1 MDSIEDVL
9 NRATTLTFDCYGTL
23 IDWAG
28 GLESS
33 FRTLFGDALAGRSD
47 EVFDAY
53 VRIEAEVEAQGYK
66 SYRSILTEVA
76 TRLAQH
82 FDVDMPAERS
92 AELANMLPN
101 WPLFPDTND
110 ALKRLKQKYRLGI
123 LSNVDRDLLTETLQH
138 FEVDFDFVV
147 TAQDVESYKPAHG
160 HFDRLLAQNAEK
172 GELLHVAQSLFH
184 DGVPTSELG
193 IAYVWINRYN
203 DANETIVRPCA
214 TYADLASLATAA
226 GV

>member
-1 MDSIEDVL
+1 MKSIENVL
-9 NRATTLTFDCYGTL
+9 RRVTTVTFDCYGTL

-28 GLESS
+28 GLQGS
-33 FRTLFGDALAGRSD
+33 FRALFGDALAGRTD
-47 EVFDAY
+47 EMFDVY
-53 VRIEAEVEAQGYK
+53 VRIEAQIEAQDYR
-66 SYRSILTEVA
+66 SYRSVLAEVA
-76 TRLAQH
+76 TQLAQH

-92 AELANMLPN
+92 AELANRLPN
-101 WPLFPDTND
+101 WPPFPDTNE

-123 LSNVDRDLLTETLQH
+123 LSNVDRDLLAGTLQH

-160 HFDRLLAQNAEK
+160 HFDRLLAQYAVK

-184 DGVPTSELG
+184 DGNPTRELG

-203 DANETIVRPCA
+203 DVNETIVCPCA
-214 TYADLASLATAA
+214 TFADLASLATAA